1 MSVGKIW
8 FGFQRSLIQAQKTAR
23 LRQNWA
29 LISMTKLLQRFGEK
43 NKFTCCQT
51 EDQSRCAPCAPAVPT
66 ERNMHMKNNI
76 FRKSAMDHM
85 SSPEDLN
92 DYIHVARPSV
102 WVVLGAIVALLA
114 GAIAWAVLGRIDGVA
129 PIWFILH

>member
-1 MSVGKIW
+1 
-8 FGFQRSLIQAQKTAR
+8 
-23 LRQNWA
+23 
-29 LISMTKLLQRFGEK
+29 
-43 NKFTCCQT
+43 
-51 EDQSRCAPCAPAVPT
+51 
-66 ERNMHMKNNI
+66 MKNNI

-102 WVVLGAIVALLA
+102 WVVLGAIVALLV
-114 GAIAWAVLGRIDGVA
+114 GAIVWAVLGRIDGVA